1 MNNNMQVQSPIF
13 NSIEM
18 SEQNNIAGR
27 ADENTEEVQS
37 DPIEISNKE
46 QLIQV
51 IKEWVKNDNELRILQ
66 HEIRSRNQEKKKI
79 TAKLMNIMR
88 NHEIDCFDINDGKIL
103 YKKKNIKQS
112 ISKSYLLNILSNYYQ
127 GDTNKVNEL
136 NTFILAQRKITIKES
151 IVRKI
156 TGNDTNV

>member
-1 MNNNMQVQSPIF
+1 
-13 NSIEM
+13 
-18 SEQNNIAGR
+18 
-27 ADENTEEVQS
+27 
-37 DPIEISNKE
+37 
-46 QLIQV
+46 
-51 IKEWVKNDNELRILQ
+51 
-66 HEIRSRNQEKKKI
+66 
-79 TAKLMNIMR
+79 MNIMR

>member
-51 IKEWVKNDNELRILQ
+51 IKEWVKI
-66 HEIRSRNQEKKKI
+66 
-79 TAKLMNIMR
+79 
-88 NHEIDCFDINDGKIL
+88 
-103 YKKKNIKQS
+103 
-112 ISKSYLLNILSNYYQ
+112 
-127 GDTNKVNEL
+127 
-136 NTFILAQRKITIKES
+136 
-151 IVRKI
+151 
-156 TGNDTNV
+156 

>member
-136 NTFILAQRKITIKES
+136 NTFILAQRKITVKES

-156 TGNDTNV
+156 TGNT